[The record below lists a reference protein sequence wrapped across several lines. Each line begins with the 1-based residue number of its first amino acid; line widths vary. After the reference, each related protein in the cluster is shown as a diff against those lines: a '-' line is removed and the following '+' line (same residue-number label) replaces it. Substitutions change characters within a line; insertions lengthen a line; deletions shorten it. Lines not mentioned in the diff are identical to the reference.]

1 MDMTIDDNPRPPLT
15 QTASAPESRKR
26 KRKVLS
32 CFPCR
37 SRKLKCDRNYPSCA
51 RCQKAGQSGDCYYD
65 DAPLEGVGGQ
75 SNGKG
80 PKPRTTAMHSPTP
93 SPMVP
98 KLPVTVGSP
107 QSSQV
112 QENRIKYLERRV
124 ALLEHRPIPSANTLR
139 DQEQLGISIADD
151 PNTGDDYHIL
161 TNEQVNQEPMVFRGK
176 EFKTRYYGPSNPI
189 STADYFPGLRDF
201 MKSAVESHPRVASVE
216 KDLKGIIA
224 RHKRAKRAERNE
236 YHNDTELFALLPE
249 KSATDRYIT
258 VYFATLETTYRVLH
272 QPTFCRDYENL
283 WLNHIQSSSGTV
295 VLVLLVVAILRCSPR
310 DTDSLKFTGSH
321 TSAREAALRL
331 IEVCESWLNKQSH
344 KHLTLTTMQAHCL
357 LFIAKQINLWKRKR
371 LWTAA
376 CSLVRFGMSAGLHRN
391 SDLLNKKI
399 SFFAQEM
406 RRRLWATMIELELQE
421 SIDRGMPAISAG
433 LSFDCGPPTNIDDRD
448 ICVKSSMPVSSKG
461 LEEFTAT
468 SFLQVSQQSLSLRA
482 TLNSLVNGSSE
493 DMSYS
498 DVMAYD
504 ERIRKYVGQIP
515 EWDIQYDPILQ
526 GGAACDSTCGG
537 TWETINKQC
546 PTADTQ
552 IGALATTRE
561 MVSSKASTIEG
572 NPTKDRL
579 LLSADTGSQLNPL
592 LAKTLLELQ
601 LEQFLIL
608 LHSPFA
614 RRGQTNPLYQGS
626 VMICYGAAHRII
638 ELHSKLLATG
648 NTLVS
653 LLRNDVIR
661 AAFTICHNVSL
672 SCSINGKLRPTSSY
686 PYIASI

>member
-1 MDMTIDDNPRPPLT
+1 METPNDDNRRLSVT
-15 QTASAPESRKR
+15 QTASASGARKR

-32 CFPCR
+32 CFACR

-51 RCQKAGQSGDCYYD
+51 RCQKAGELGDCYYD
-65 DAPLEGVGGQ
+65 DVPLQGMGRQ
-75 SNGKG
+75 SNSKA
-80 PKPRTTAMHSPTP
+80 PKPRTTAMHSPSP

-98 KLPVTVGSP
+98 SVASKLPTTMGGP
-107 QSSQV
+107 RSSQV
-112 QENRIKYLERRV
+112 QEDRIKYLECRV
-124 ALLEHRPIPSANTLR
+124 ALLENRRIPSANTLR
-139 DQEQLGISIADD
+139 DQERLGISIADD
-151 PNTGDDYHIL
+151 PNTCDEYHIL
-161 TNEQVNQEPMVFRGK
+161 TDEQTNEEPIVFRGK

-201 MKSAVESHPRVASVE
+201 MKGAVDSHPRVAKVE

-224 RHKRAKRAERNE
+224 RHKRAKKAERNE
-236 YHNDTELFALLPE
+236 YRNDTELFALLPD
-249 KSATDRYIT
+249 KSVTDRYIT
-258 VYFATLETTYRVLH
+258 LYFATLETTYRVLH

-283 WLNHIQSSSGTV
+283 WKHYAQSNSGTV
-295 VLVLLVVAILRCSPR
+295 VLVLLVIAILSCCSLE
-310 DTDSLKFTGSH
+310 TDSLKFTGNY

-331 IEVCESWLNKQSH
+331 IEVCDSWLSKQSH
-344 KHLTLTTMQAHCL
+344 KHLNLTTIQVHCL
-357 LFIAKQINLWKRKR
+357 LFMAKQINLWKRKR
-371 LWTAA
+371 LWTTAG
-376 CSLVRFGMSAGLHRN
+376 SLVRFGMSAGLHRN

-433 LSFDCGPPTNIDDRD
+433 LSFDCGLPTNIDDRD
-448 ICVKSSMPVSSKG
+448 LCLKSSIQFSSKS
-461 LEEFTAT
+461 LECFTAT
-468 SFLQVSQQSLSLRA
+468 SFLSVSQQSLFLRA

-504 ERIRKYVGQIP
+504 ERIRRHIGQIP
-515 EWDIQYDPILQ
+515 EWDMQDDSRVQGDPNR
-526 GGAACDSTCGG
+526 DPTCGG
-537 TWETINKQC
+537 TWETIHEQHS
-546 PTADTQ
+546 TAETPV
-552 IGALATTRE
+552 GALAATCE
-561 MVSSKASTIEG
+561 MVISEASPAEV
-572 NPTKDRL
+572 NPTKDL
-579 LLSADTGSQLNPL
+579 LLSADAGSQPNPL
-592 LAKTLLELQ
+592 VAKTLLELQ

-614 RRGQTNPLYQGS
+614 RRGQSNPLYQGS

-638 ELHSKLLATG
+638 ELHSKLSATG
-648 NTLVS
+648 STLLS

-672 SCSINGKLRPTSSY
+672 SCSASSKLRLLSS
-686 PYIASI
+686 